1 MENDKYINYYIDIL
15 ASTLNDAL
23 LRNISLQANE
33 RISKEVIETYEFQ
46 LKNFDEELQTLKTN
60 KNNFETQ
67 EIKSLKDAVN
77 ELTKK
82 LEAIKDKETEYD
94 KTKHQVEHIKTFR
107 SELSKA
113 QKTIEEKNEVIAK
126 LNKKIEYLQLT
137 PAQRRKVDASKAKEV
152 VEESSINKENT
163 KDGGSF

>member
-67 EIKSLKDAVN
+67 EIKSLKDAVS

-82 LEAIKDKETEYD
+82 LEAIKDKESEYD

-107 SELSKA
+107 SELTKA
-113 QKTIEEKNEVIAK
+113 QKIIEEKDEAIAK
-126 LNKKIEYLQLT
+126 LNKQIEYLQLT
-137 PAQRRKVDASKAKEV
+137 PAQRRKVDASKVKES
-152 VEESSINKENT
+152 VEEASINKENT

>member
-137 PAQRRKVDASKAKEV
+137 PAQRRKVDSPKAKEV